1 MWGRYA
7 WARVSPLNSIETTSV
22 STMAAFIVGWLVR
35 FLLDATRA
43 DLRRIP
49 LPTRLQASVLPA
61 EFQSRQWVSRPVE
74 RPVPRRKAGGVLRSR
89 RLDSLCSLVHESR
102 ITGHRPLAL
111 RHHGLVSCPAFT
123 RSTLCQIGASS
134 TPSYSSR
141 QTYLLVASSINSR
154 AEIVGA
160 LAAASNLPQGLS
172 FSRNRWS
179 LAKARPPMRLIPE
192 REPATAFVPRRN
204 QRPARPT
211 APFPALLSV
220 QRLSVRWHCSSS

>member
-1 MWGRYA
+1 MGQFDLPPLAPVSFERPTLQLASVINEIPSNRPVMWGRYA

-154 AEIVGA
+154 AEIVG
-160 LAAASNLPQGLS
+160 LAVTSTGLHG
-172 FSRNRWS
+172 F
-179 LAKARPPMRLIPE
+179 LATP
-192 REPATAFVPRRN
+192 
-204 QRPARPT
+204 
-211 APFPALLSV
+211 
-220 QRLSVRWHCSSS
+220 VR